1 MDKSVF
7 QTDAIKVDCIAR
19 LLRESHEMLSDVRS
33 HLHDYGERLG
43 ATSGDSAEIVKSNR
57 LEVEQLKQSVS
68 EKEEEARVARF
79 ERIQAFEEVR
89 TLRETVASLE
99 SRLEESEAVQRQL
112 VATTIERR
120 TDADEKKQVLH
131 AAQAENQHL
140 RKENDALKR
149 RLDRALEQ
157 NERLLR
163 TREELLDTLKLSDV
177 IARSSQPSLCS
188 PSQSHPVSQELMLL
202 DSAEAKAP

>member
-7 QTDAIKVDCIAR
+7 QTDAIKVDSIAR
-19 LLRESHEMLSDVRS
+19 LLREADEMLAEVKS

-43 ATSGDSAEIVKSNR
+43 ASSESSEIVKSSQ
-57 LEVEQLKQSVS
+57 LEIEQLKQSVC

-79 ERIQAFEEVR
+79 ERVQAFEEVR
-89 TLRETVASLE
+89 TLRETVARLE
-99 SRLEESEAVQRQL
+99 SRLEESETKQKQL
-112 VATTIERR
+112 VAKTVERR
-120 TDADEKKQVLH
+120 SDADEQRQILQ
-131 AAQAENQHL
+131 AAQAENSRL
-140 RKENDALKR
+140 RKESDTLKR

-177 IARSSQPSLCS
+177 VARSSQQSISSL
-188 PSQSHPVSQELMLL
+188 SQSTAISAEIILL
-202 DSAEAKAP
+202 DSSEAKRP

>member
-7 QTDAIKVDCIAR
+7 QTDAIKVDSIAR
-19 LLRESHEMLSDVRS
+19 LLREAEEMLADVKS

-43 ATSGDSAEIVKSNR
+43 ASNNSSEIVKSNQ
-57 LEVEQLKQSVS
+57 LEIEQLKQAVC

-79 ERIQAFEEVR
+79 ERVQALEEVR
-89 TLRETVASLE
+89 TLRETVTDLE
-99 SRLEESEAVQRQL
+99 IRLEESETKQKQL
-112 VATTIERR
+112 VAKTVNRR
-120 TDADEKKQVLH
+120 SDVDEQKQILLT
-131 AAQAENQHL
+131 AQVENSRL
-140 RKENDALKR
+140 RKESSTLKR

-177 IARSSQPSLCS
+177 VVRASEQSIGASAQSLS
-188 PSQSHPVSQELMLL
+188 VSEELILL
-202 DSAEAKAP
+202 DSSGAKKP